1 MKNFF
6 RRVCPMSI
14 ARTRRTFAIAA
25 IATLAAS
32 PSRGLAA
39 QSLEGSKWTVE
50 QEGVE
55 TAVLWWLGGQGRVRI
70 GEFGTIL
77 TGYSWRQAGD
87 SVFVSV
93 GDTVRYSALLMS
105 NRLVGVR
112 TGPRRQEGWWSGVRA
127 DGPTALAQGTPTT
140 PPTAEPM
147 SRPSDEAPAAT
158 PARGTEP
165 AAQPGGRRPLRQI
178 ERAGAN
184 PPAAQPQG
192 GNAPAGGREIRRI
205 ERTGNTPARATEGA
219 SVATAELAGQWV
231 NVETDAAV
239 RSMTIRENGT
249 LDFVASSGTQYSG
262 VWVTT
267 TQLTR
272 LTLSMGVGSLDFR
285 AWRDGDALVLQAL
298 AARAGARELR
308 FRHPSAQ
315 P

>member
-1 MKNFF
+1 MITL
-6 RRVCPMSI
+6 RRRATLMLTTS
-14 ARTRRTFAIAA
+14 ALRRTAA
-25 IATLAAS
+25 LLALALLTQW
-32 PSRGLAA
+32 PTGPLAA

-55 TAVLWWLGGQGRVRI
+55 SAVLWWLGGQGRVRI

-87 SVFVSV
+87 SVFISV
-93 GDTVRYSALLMS
+93 GDSVRYSALLMS

-127 DGPTALAQGTPTT
+127 DGPGAIAQGPTQ
-140 PPTAEPM
+140 PDAERM
-147 SRPSDEAPAAT
+147 SRPSDSTPVSAPPRQGNQ
-158 PARGTEP
+158 PAP
-165 AAQPGGRRPLRQI
+165 QPGGRRPLRQI
-178 ERAGAN
+178 ERAGTN
-184 PPAAQPQG
+184 PPSPQG
-192 GNAPAGGREIRRI
+192 GDAPAGGREIRRI
-205 ERTGNTPARATEGA
+205 DRTGNAPARSPEGA
-219 SVATAELAGQWV
+219 PVVAAELAGQWV
-231 NVETDAAV
+231 NVESDAAV

-249 LDFVASSGTQYSG
+249 LDFVAASGTQYSG

-298 AARAGARELR
+298 AARAGGRELR
-308 FRHPSAQ
+308 FRHPAGQ

>member
-1 MKNFF
+1 MKNFL

-14 ARTRRTFAIAA
+14 ARTRRTFALAA

-32 PSRGLAA
+32 PTRDLAA

-55 TAVLWWLGGQGRVRI
+55 TPALWWLGGQGRVRV

-87 SVFVSV
+87 SVFISV

-140 PPTAEPM
+140 PPAAEPM
-147 SRPSDEAPAAT
+147 SRPSDEAPVTT

-178 ERAGAN
+178 ERAGTN
-184 PPAAQPQG
+184 TPAPQS
-192 GNAPAGGREIRRI
+192 GNAPSGGREIRRI
-205 ERTGNTPARATEGA
+205 ERTGNTPTRAVEAARLIGRWVHTNPNTGIALDLRADSTFTFVRRDASTQEGRWRVDATGLYFRVDLIGGEAKDVDA
-219 SVATAELAGQWV
+219 SLDG
-231 NVETDAAV
+231 
-239 RSMTIRENGT
+239 ST
-249 LDFVASSGTQYSG
+249 LILQPRGG
-262 VWVTT
+262 
-267 TQLTR
+267 LLR
-272 LTLSMGVGSLDFR
+272 LTLTRG
-285 AWRDGDALVLQAL
+285 
-298 AARAGARELR
+298 
-308 FRHPSAQ
+308 Q

>member
-1 MKNFF
+1 MKHFF
-6 RRVCPMSI
+6 RRVFPMQTST
-14 ARTRRTFAIAA
+14 ASFRVAAGLAISF
-25 IATLAAS
+25 LAHL
-32 PSRGLAA
+32 PTGPLAA

-77 TGYSWRQAGD
+77 TGYSWRQVGD

-93 GDTVRYSALLMS
+93 GDSVRYSALLMS

-140 PPTAEPM
+140 PPAAEPM
-147 SRPSDEAPAAT
+147 SRPSDEAPATT
-158 PARGTEP
+158 PVRGSEP
-165 AAQPGGRRPLRQI
+165 TVQPGGRRPLRQI
-178 ERAGAN
+178 ERAGA
-184 PPAAQPQG
+184 PPPSPQG

-205 ERTGNTPARATEGA
+205 DRTGNAPGRIPEGA
-219 SVATAELAGQWV
+219 SVATADLTGQWV

-249 LDFVASSGTQYSG
+249 LDFVAASGTQYSG

-285 AWRDGDALVLQAL
+285 ARRDGDALVLQAL

-308 FRHPSAQ
+308 FRHPASQ

>member
-1 MKNFF
+1 MSTDRI
-6 RRVCPMSI
+6 RRSSAVV
-14 ARTRRTFAIAA
+14 A
-25 IATLAAS
+25 LALLALS
-32 PSRGLAA
+32 PPRPLAA

-55 TAVLWWLGGQGRVRI
+55 TPVLWWLGGQSRVRI

-77 TGYSWRQAGD
+77 TGYSWRQDGD
-87 SVFVSV
+87 SVFITV
-93 GDTVRYSALLMS
+93 GDSVRYSALLMS

-127 DGPTALAQGTPTT
+127 DGPTALTQGTPTT

-147 SRPSDEAPAAT
+147 SRPSEEVPSTAPTRDA
-158 PARGTEP
+158 EP
-165 AAQPGGRRPLRQI
+165 APQPGGRRPLRQI
-178 ERAGAN
+178 ERAGADPA
-184 PPAAQPQG
+184 PPRG
-192 GNAPAGGREIRRI
+192 GNAPSGGREIRRLDRSGNVPT
-205 ERTGNTPARATEGA
+205 RTAEGA
-219 SVATAELAGQWV
+219 PVATADLTGQWM
-231 NVETDAAV
+231 NVATDAAV

-249 LDFVASSGTQYSG
+249 LDFAASSGTQYSG

-267 TQLTR
+267 AQLTR

-308 FRHPSAQ
+308 FRRPAAQ